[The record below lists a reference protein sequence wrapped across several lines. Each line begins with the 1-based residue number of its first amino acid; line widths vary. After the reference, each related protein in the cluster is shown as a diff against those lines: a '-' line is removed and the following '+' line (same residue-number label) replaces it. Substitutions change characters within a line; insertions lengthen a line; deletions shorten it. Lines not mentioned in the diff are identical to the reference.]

1 MPRALGEVAERLRRS
16 TVQVRLRDA
25 QAGGTG
31 VIATADGRI
40 VTNAHVARG
49 KQASVELWDGRELPA
64 TLLARDARRD
74 LATLQIAAGGLPAA
88 VFGDSNKLRVGELVI
103 AIGNPMGFSGALTTG
118 VVHALGNLPGF
129 GAQSWVLAD
138 VRLAPGNSGG
148 PLADAHGRVI
158 GINTMIVNGLGAAV
172 PANAVKSFLRRGES
186 GFTLGVT
193 VQPVRLEDRRFG
205 LLVLKVEP

>member
-16 TVQVRLRDA
+16 TVQVRLLDA

-49 KQASVELWDGRELPA
+49 KQASIELWDGRELPA

-74 LATLQIAAGGLPAA
+74 LATLQISAGGLPAA

-103 AIGNPMGFSGALTTG
+103 AIGNPMGFIGALTTG
-118 VVHALGNLPGF
+118 VVHSLPS
-129 GAQSWVLAD
+129 QQRWVAAD
-138 VRLAPGNSGG
+138 VRLP
-148 PLADAHGRVI
+148 
-158 GINTMIVNGLGAAV
+158 
-172 PANAVKSFLRRGES
+172 RG
-186 GFTLGVT
+186 
-193 VQPVRLEDRRFG
+193 
-205 LLVLKVEP
+205 